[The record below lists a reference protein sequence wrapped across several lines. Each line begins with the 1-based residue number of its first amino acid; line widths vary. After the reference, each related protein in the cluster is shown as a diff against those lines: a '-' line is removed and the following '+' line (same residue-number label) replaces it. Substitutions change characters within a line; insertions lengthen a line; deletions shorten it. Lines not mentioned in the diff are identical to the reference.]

1 MNEGVR
7 ILLERIKTHPEEFMK
22 GGRWINLISEYNE
35 YIPKEL
41 KPIITETRNLV
52 KDEFTRDVI
61 KELINGGEQADDE
74 WVDRVLA
81 NKGLTTTAKGW
92 ARSKIK
98 TIYGRLAYDDIKK
111 SS

>member
-35 YIPKEL
+35 YIPEEL

-61 KELINGGEQADDE
+61 KELINGGEQSDE
-74 WVDRVLA
+74 QWVDSVL
-81 NKGLTTTAKGW
+81 NKKLAVMTK
-92 ARSKIK
+92 
-98 TIYGRLAYDDIKK
+98 YGKLMYDSIET